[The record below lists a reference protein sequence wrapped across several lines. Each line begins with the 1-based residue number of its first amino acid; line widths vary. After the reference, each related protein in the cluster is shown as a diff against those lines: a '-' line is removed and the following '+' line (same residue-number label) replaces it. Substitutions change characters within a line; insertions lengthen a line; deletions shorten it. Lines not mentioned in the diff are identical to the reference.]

1 MNPQQWRAN
10 QKAAWA
16 AGWAAKFGP
25 NWWQSSAARKQV
37 AIAGNRQR
45 GPNMRAGMS
54 LGRGLGVRFDPQM
67 APEQLRAIKA
77 LPMKMQERFRR
88 RAMRQALNVF
98 KRLAQPLYKRHRT
111 KLQRLHLADHLFI
124 VSKTY
129 RQRKSKGLRT
139 LWGAMGFRAGP
150 IGGRYVRSGK
160 LPRFQGGAET
170 QFPGWR
176 AHFLERGFTATGGL
190 LRRRNGR
197 VLTKLENALAGYDQ
211 RKRIKDAVKGGQG
224 RRMPGKRYMTAVWSA
239 GQFAAASVFQH
250 AIRELLRTQGARI
263 GRIPKSL
270 YASEM
275 RALLA

>member
-77 LPMKMQERFRR
+77 AADEDAGAFQAQGDEAGPERF
-88 RAMRQALNVF
+88 QA
-98 KRLAQPLYKRHRT
+98 AGAAA
-111 KLQRLHLADHLFI
+111 LQAAPHEASRLHLAEALFI
-124 VSKTY
+124 VSRTY

-160 LPRFQGGAET
+160 LPRFQGA
-170 QFPGWR
+170 P
-176 AHFLERGFTATGGL
+176 
-190 LRRRNGR
+190 RRSSQ
-197 VLTKLENALAGYDQ
+197 AGEH
-211 RKRIKDAVKGGQG
+211 I
-224 RRMPGKRYMTAVWSA
+224 S
-239 GQFAAASVFQH
+239 
-250 AIRELLRTQGARI
+250 
-263 GRIPKSL
+263 
-270 YASEM
+270 
-275 RALLA
+275 